1 MTYDTRDKGIL
12 MNTKDTRHN
21 PLSYLKAPGQL
32 CLSPCGIFIITC
44 VIIGILYFVLKD
56 SAFLGYPKLT
66 DLIID
71 NIVLG
76 GSNKTGEWNLFW
88 ALTWIGCFIC
98 LFLFILSGRIFK
110 SEAHQTDQRSFS
122 KIPRTELAVFLPAV
136 IQTVLYAHHVR
147 YLWLFSFVFFIILL
161 IYKESAPRYIS
172 VYLFLYFDLQLIDMI
187 CSFLSLPVVFNDLL
201 LFFIPTVLLAAAVL
215 IRKTISLSDSFI
227 HRIFFALQLPLP
239 FLCLLYLK
247 STYQYQ
253 GETVKLQLPIA
264 YRLSIF
270 LLIVILYI
278 SVFFTCFR
286 KKHLQTFSVMF
297 SSVAS
302 VFLYGSFISA
312 AQIVPTDMHHYGEQM
327 LPYMQLVDFSMKA
340 YTDYSPV
347 SGFFPMIPGFFNAVL
362 FHGKATTF
370 YAAFA
375 LTMIL
380 FALLTIY
387 LIGRH
392 AGGFYALI
400 FAFLFHMPV
409 YCRTWIILP
418 VLLFLTLP
426 AVTKN
431 KRRFLYTYVL
441 CGFLSGLYYPLFGLA
456 IICAGLPYAC
466 ACLYLYLKEKTL
478 PAECKKPAFYIE
490 TLGLLIPIAVSIPLL
505 IRMAGHVLAY
515 SHQTIP
521 ADGLS
526 LSAINVPDWFIPY
539 LNTQG
544 FISVIRNA
552 LYYAIRFISP
562 MAFMW
567 ITLLLLCVY
576 IRKNY
581 SRKQQTL
588 HAFVSPAFFLTA
600 AAFIL
605 LPVCYTYTLVI
616 MDESW
621 VCRLFSRSGHIY
633 LWVFGA
639 LLPILCIRYGNSFF
653 SSGKSRNLFMMLCL
667 YIGLMPFSTMR
678 DYQFP
683 VPDGTT
689 NADSSVIGEYTANF
703 TPFTL
708 SDEMTLISDDNRR
721 SFNRLGSGFIDQS
734 TLSAL
739 YDYQNRLAILKFA
752 DPDVQVMGL
761 NSLQLY
767 YFLLDEKA
775 PYSGKVSLAKSYEA
789 SKDVCSSI
797 DIHTAIGSDIKP
809 LNNYYLY
816 RYLMDQGYR
825 YDALT
830 QFYLPRELFVA
841 LYDEEAYEKADLTKT
856 PFSSSVYLAKAPA
869 VLAADLSGL
878 TTTLEASDRPDDFLE
893 VTLDPSLIEKQLNIA
908 PESGTILCVGFGKGT
923 DNTSAYGNLYIDYEQ
938 GHWIIPLGI
947 NESYCEHPNDELYLS
962 VYTPDDTEQDNLSV
976 PLKDVCQEYHF
987 YQLSQNRRLP

>member
-1 MTYDTRDKGIL
+1 

-21 PLSYLKAPGQL
+21 PLSYLKAPGRL

-44 VIIGILYFVLKD
+44 VIIGVLYFVLKD
-56 SAFLGYPKLT
+56 SAFLGYPELT

-71 NIVLG
+71 NIALS
-76 GSNKTGEWNLFW
+76 GSNKTGEWILFW
-88 ALTWIGCFIC
+88 MLTWIGCFIC

-122 KIPRTELAVFLPAV
+122 KISRTELAVFLPAV
-136 IQTVLYAHHVR
+136 LQTVLYAHHVR

-161 IYKESAPRYIS
+161 IYKEAAPRYIS
-172 VYLFLYFDLQLIDMI
+172 VYLFLYFDLQLIAMI

-201 LFFIPTVLLAAAVL
+201 LFFIPTVLSAAAVL
-215 IRKTISLSDSFI
+215 IRKTISLSDSFM
-227 HRIFFALQLPLP
+227 HRIFFALQFPLP

-264 YRLSIF
+264 YRLSIL

-278 SVFFTCFR
+278 SVFFTYFK
-286 KKHLQTFSVMF
+286 KKHLQTFPVMF

-347 SGFFPMIPGFFNAVL
+347 SGFFPIIPGFFNAVL

-392 AGGFYALI
+392 AGGFYALV

-431 KRRFLYTYVL
+431 KRRFLYTYVF

-478 PAECKKPAFYIE
+478 QAECKKPAFYIE

-526 LSAINVPDWFIPY
+526 LSAIDVPDWFIPY

-581 SRKQQTL
+581 SRKQRTL
-588 HAFVSPAFFLTA
+588 HAFASPAFFLTA

-639 LLPILCIRYGNSFF
+639 LLPILCIRYGNSLF
-653 SSGKSRNLFMMLCL
+653 SSGKSRNLFIMLCL
-667 YIGLMPFSTMR
+667 CIGLMPFSTMR

-708 SDEMTLISDDNRR
+708 SNEMTLISDDNRL

-734 TLSAL
+734 TLSSL

-841 LYDEEAYEKADLTKT
+841 LYDEEAYEKADLIKT

-893 VTLDPSLIEKQLNIA
+893 VTLDPSLIEKRLNIA
-908 PESGTILCVGFGKGT
+908 PASGTILCVGFGKGT

-976 PLKDVCQEYHF
+976 PLKDVCQEYQF

>member
-1 MTYDTRDKGIL
+1 
-12 MNTKDTRHN
+12 
-21 PLSYLKAPGQL
+21 
-32 CLSPCGIFIITC
+32 
-44 VIIGILYFVLKD
+44 
-56 SAFLGYPKLT
+56 
-66 DLIID
+66 
-71 NIVLG
+71 
-76 GSNKTGEWNLFW
+76 
-88 ALTWIGCFIC
+88 
-98 LFLFILSGRIFK
+98 
-110 SEAHQTDQRSFS
+110 
-122 KIPRTELAVFLPAV
+122 
-136 IQTVLYAHHVR
+136 
-147 YLWLFSFVFFIILL
+147 
-161 IYKESAPRYIS
+161 
-172 VYLFLYFDLQLIDMI
+172 
-187 CSFLSLPVVFNDLL
+187 
-201 LFFIPTVLLAAAVL
+201 
-215 IRKTISLSDSFI
+215 
-227 HRIFFALQLPLP
+227 
-239 FLCLLYLK
+239 
-247 STYQYQ
+247 
-253 GETVKLQLPIA
+253 
-264 YRLSIF
+264 
-270 LLIVILYI
+270 
-278 SVFFTCFR
+278 
-286 KKHLQTFSVMF
+286 
-297 SSVAS
+297 
-302 VFLYGSFISA
+302 
-312 AQIVPTDMHHYGEQM
+312 
-327 LPYMQLVDFSMKA
+327 
-340 YTDYSPV
+340 
-347 SGFFPMIPGFFNAVL
+347 
-362 FHGKATTF
+362 
-370 YAAFA
+370 
-375 LTMIL
+375 
-380 FALLTIY
+380 
-387 LIGRH
+387 
-392 AGGFYALI
+392 
-400 FAFLFHMPV
+400 MPV

-431 KRRFLYTYVL
+431 KRRFLYTYVFF
-441 CGFLSGLYYPLFGLA
+441 GFLSGLYYPLFGLA

-490 TLGLLIPIAVSIPLL
+490 TLGLLIPIAVSIHLL

-526 LSAINVPDWFIPY
+526 LSAIDVPDWFIPY

-576 IRKNY
+576 IHKNY
-581 SRKQQTL
+581 SRKQRTL
-588 HAFVSPAFFLTA
+588 HTFASPAFFLTA

-667 YIGLMPFSTMR
+667 CIGLMPFSTMR

-797 DIHTAIGSDIKP
+797 DTHTAIGNDIKP

-869 VLAADLSGL
+869 VLAADLSDL

-938 GHWIIPLGI
+938 GRWIIPLGI

>member
-1 MTYDTRDKGIL
+1 

-21 PLSYLKAPGQL
+21 PLSYLKAPGRL

-56 SAFLGYPKLT
+56 SAFLGYPELT

-88 ALTWIGCFIC
+88 MLTWIGCFIC

-172 VYLFLYFDLQLIDMI
+172 VYLFLYFDLQLIAMI
-187 CSFLSLPVVFNDLL
+187 CSFLSLPVVFNDIL
-201 LFFIPTVLLAAAVL
+201 LFFIPTVLSAAAVL
-215 IRKTISLSDSFI
+215 IRKTISLSDNFM

-264 YRLSIF
+264 YRLSIL

-278 SVFFTCFR
+278 SVFFTYFK

-312 AQIVPTDMHHYGEQM
+312 AQIIPTDMHHYGEQM

-392 AGGFYALI
+392 AGGFYALV

-426 AVTKN
+426 SVTKN
-431 KRRFLYTYVL
+431 KRRFLYTYVF

-466 ACLYLYLKEKTL
+466 ACLYLYLKAKTL
-478 PAECKKPAFYIE
+478 RTECKKTPFYIE
-490 TLGLLIPIAVSIPLL
+490 TLILLVPIAVSIPLL
-505 IRMAGHVLAY
+505 IRMARHVLAY
-515 SHQTIP
+515 SHQTIL

-526 LSAINVPDWFIPY
+526 LSAIDVPEWFMPY
-539 LNTQG
+539 LDMQG
-544 FISVIRNA
+544 LMSVIRNA
-552 LYYAIRFISP
+552 LYYAVRFVAP
-562 MAFMW
+562 MAFVW
-567 ITLLLLCVY
+567 LVLLLLCIY
-576 IRKNY
+576 IYKNY
-581 SRKQQTL
+581 SQKQRNIR
-588 HAFVSPAFFLTA
+588 AFASPAFLLTA

-616 MDESW
+616 MDEGW

-639 LLPILCIRYGNSFF
+639 LLPILCIRYGSLFFNSD
-653 SSGKSRNLFMMLCL
+653 KSKNLFILLCL
-667 YIGLMPFSTMR
+667 CIGLIPFSTMR

-689 NADSSVIGEYTANF
+689 NVDASVIGEYTVNF
-703 TPFTL
+703 KPFAL
-708 SDEMTLISDDNRR
+708 SDGMTLISDDNRQA
-721 SFNRLGSGFIDQS
+721 FNRLGNGFIDQN
-734 TLSAL
+734 TLSSL
-739 YDYQNRLAILKFA
+739 YDYQNRLAILKFI
-752 DPDVQVMGL
+752 DPDVRIMGL

-789 SKDVCSSI
+789 SKDVCSSVNS
-797 DIHTAIGSDIKP
+797 HTVIGSDIKP

-816 RYLMDQGYR
+816 RYLLDQGYR

-830 QFYLPRELFVA
+830 QFYLPRELFVT
-841 LYDEEAYEKADLTKT
+841 LYGKESYEKADLSET

-869 VLAADLSGL
+869 VLAANLSNL
-878 TTTLEASDRPDDFLE
+878 TATLEASDKPDDFLE
-893 VTLDPSLIEKQLNIA
+893 VTLDPSLIEKQLGIA
-908 PESGTILCVGFGKGT
+908 PTHDTILCVGLGRDT
-923 DNTSAYGNLYIDYEQ
+923 DNASAYGNLYIDYEE
-938 GHWIIPLGI
+938 GHWLIPLGI
-947 NESYCEHPNDELYLS
+947 NEAYCEYPNDELYLS
-962 VYTPDDTEQDNLSV
+962 VYTPEGTEPGNLSV
-976 PLKDVCQEYHF
+976 PLKDVCPEYHF
-987 YQLSQNRRLP
+987 YQLSKNRRLP

>member
-1 MTYDTRDKGIL
+1 

-21 PLSYLKAPGQL
+21 PSSYLKAAGKA

-44 VIIGILYFVLKD
+44 MIVGVLYLLLKD
-56 SAFLGYPKLT
+56 SAFSGYPVLT

-88 ALTWIGCFIC
+88 LLTWIGCFIC
-98 LFLFILSGRIFK
+98 LFLFILSCHVFK
-110 SEAHQTDQRSFS
+110 SDTHQPGQKTFS
-122 KIPRTELAVFLPAV
+122 KIPWTKLAVFLPAV

-161 IYKESAPRYIS
+161 IYKENTPRYIS
-172 VYLFLYFDLQLIDMI
+172 VYLFLYFDLQLIAMI
-187 CSFLSLPVVFNDLL
+187 CSFLSLPVSFNDLL
-201 LFFIPTVLLAAAVL
+201 LFFIPTVLLAVAIL
-215 IRKTISLSDSFI
+215 IRRRISLSDIFMR
-227 HRIFFALQLPLP
+227 RIFFALQLPLP
-239 FLCLLYLK
+239 LLCLLYLK
-247 STYQYQ
+247 NTYQYQ
-253 GETVKLQLPIA
+253 GETIKLQLPIA
-264 YRLSIF
+264 YRLSIL

-278 SVFFTCFR
+278 SVFFTYFK

-302 VFLYGSFISA
+302 VFLYGSYISA
-312 AQIVPTDMHHYGEQM
+312 AQIVPT
-327 LPYMQLVDFSMKA
+327 
-340 YTDYSPV
+340 
-347 SGFFPMIPGFFNAVL
+347 SGLFPMIPGFFNAVL

-370 YAAFA
+370 YAAFT

-380 FALLTIY
+380 FAILTVY

-392 AGGFYALI
+392 VGVFYALV

-418 VLLFLTLP
+418 ALLFLTLP

-431 KRRFLYTYVL
+431 KRRFLYAYVF

-478 PAECKKPAFYIE
+478 RTECKKPSFYIE
-490 TLGLLIPIAVSIPLL
+490 TLILLVPIAVSIPLL
-505 IRMAGHVLAY
+505 IRMARHVLAY
-515 SHQTIP
+515 SHQTIL

-526 LSAINVPDWFIPY
+526 LSAIDVPEWFMPY
-539 LNTQG
+539 LDMQG
-544 FISVIRNA
+544 IMSVIRNA
-552 LYYAIRFISP
+552 LYYAVRFVAP
-562 MAFMW
+562 MAFVW
-567 ITLLLLCVY
+567 LALLLLCIY
-576 IRKNY
+576 IYKNY
-581 SRKQQTL
+581 SQKQRNIRVF
-588 HAFVSPAFFLTA
+588 ASPAFLLTS

-616 MDESW
+616 MDEGW

-639 LLPILCIRYGNSFF
+639 LLPILCIRYGSLFF
-653 SSGKSRNLFMMLCL
+653 HSDKSKNLFVMLCL
-667 YIGLMPFSTMR
+667 CIGLVPFSTMR

-689 NADSSVIGEYTANF
+689 NADASVIGEYTANF
-703 TPFTL
+703 KPFAL
-708 SDEMTLISDDNRR
+708 SDGMTLISDDNRQA
-721 SFNRLGSGFIDQS
+721 FNRLGNGFIDPN
-734 TLSAL
+734 TLSSL
-739 YDYQNRLAILKFA
+739 YDYQNRLAILKFI
-752 DPDVQVMGL
+752 DPDMRIMGL

-789 SKDVCSSI
+789 SKDVCSSVNS
-797 DIHTAIGSDIKP
+797 HTVIGSDIKP

-816 RYLMDQGYR
+816 RYLLDQGYR

-841 LYDEEAYEKADLTKT
+841 LYGEGAYEKADLSET

-869 VLAADLSGL
+869 VLAANLSNL
-878 TTTLEASDRPDDFLE
+878 TTTLESSDKPDDFLE
-893 VTLDPSLIEKQLNIA
+893 VTLDPSLIEQQLGIA
-908 PESGTILCVGFGKGT
+908 PTSDTIFCVGLSKDT
-923 DNTSAYGNLYIDYEQ
+923 DNASAYGNLYIDYEQ
-938 GHWIIPLGI
+938 EHWLIPLGI
-947 NESYCEHPNDELYLS
+947 NEAYCEYPNDELYLS
-962 VYTPDDTEQDNLSV
+962 VYTPKSTGPGNLSV
-976 PLKDVCQEYHF
+976 PLKDVCPEYHF
-987 YQLSQNRRLP
+987 YQLSKNRRLP

>member
-1 MTYDTRDKGIL
+1 

-21 PLSYLKAPGQL
+21 PPSHLKAAGKA

-44 VIIGILYFVLKD
+44 MIVGVLYLLLKD
-56 SAFLGYPKLT
+56 SAFSGYPVLT

-88 ALTWIGCFIC
+88 MLTWIGCFIC
-98 LFLFILSGRIFK
+98 LFLFILSCRIFK
-110 SEAHQTDQRSFS
+110 TDTHQTGQKNFS
-122 KIPRTELAVFLPAV
+122 KIPWTKLAVFLPAV

-147 YLWLFSFVFFIILL
+147 YLWLFSFVFFMILL
-161 IYKESAPRYIS
+161 IYEENTPRYIS
-172 VYLFLYFDLQLIDMI
+172 VYLFLYFDLQLIAMI
-187 CSFLSLPVVFNDLL
+187 CSFLSLPVIFNDLL
-201 LFFIPTVLLAAAVL
+201 LFFIPTVLLAMAIL
-215 IRKTISLSDSFI
+215 IRKRISLSDVFMR
-227 HRIFFALQLPLP
+227 RIFFALQLPLP
-239 FLCLLYLK
+239 LLCLLYLK
-247 STYQYQ
+247 NTYQYQ
-253 GETVKLQLPIA
+253 GETVKLELPIA
-264 YRLSIF
+264 YRLSIL

-278 SVFFTCFR
+278 SVFFTYFK
-286 KKHLQTFSVMF
+286 KKHPQTFSVMF

-302 VFLYGSFISA
+302 IFLYGSYISA

-327 LPYMQLVDFSMKA
+327 LPYMQLVNLSMKA

-347 SGFFPMIPGFFNAVL
+347 SGLFPMIPGFLNAVL
-362 FHGKATTF
+362 FQGKTTTF
-370 YAAFA
+370 YAAFT
-375 LTMIL
+375 LTFIL
-380 FALLTIY
+380 FAVLTVY

-392 AGGFYALI
+392 VGGFYALI

-426 AVTKN
+426 AITKN
-431 KRRFLYTYVL
+431 RRRFLYAYVF

-478 PAECKKPAFYIE
+478 FTECKKTSFYIE
-490 TLGLLIPIAVSIPLL
+490 ILILIIPIAVSIPLL
-505 IRMAGHVLAY
+505 IRMAKHVLAY
-515 SHQTIP
+515 SHQTIL

-526 LSAINVPDWFIPY
+526 LSAIDVPEWFMPY
-539 LNTQG
+539 LGMQG
-544 FISVIRNA
+544 LISVVRNG

-567 ITLLLLCVY
+567 IALLLLCTY
-576 IRKNY
+576 IYKNY
-581 SRKQQTL
+581 SQKKREI
-588 HAFVSPAFFLTA
+588 HAFASPAFFFAA

-621 VCRLFSRSGHIY
+621 LCRLFSRSGHIY
-633 LWVFGA
+633 LWIFGA
-639 LLPILCIRYGNSFF
+639 LIPILCIRYGSLIFG
-653 SSGKSRNLFMMLCL
+653 SGKSKNCFIMLCL
-667 YIGLMPFSTMR
+667 CIGLVPFCTMR

-689 NADSSVIGEYTANF
+689 NADASVIGEYTANF
-703 TPFTL
+703 GPFTV
-708 SDEMTLISDDNRR
+708 SEGMTLISDDNRQA
-721 SFNRLGSGFIDQS
+721 FNRLGYGFIDQN
-734 TLSAL
+734 TLSSL
-739 YDYQNRLAILKFA
+739 YDYQNRLAILKFI
-752 DPDVQVMGL
+752 DPDVRVMGL

-767 YFLLDEKA
+767 YFLLNERA

-797 DIHTAIGSDIKP
+797 DAHTVVGSDIKP

-816 RYLMDQGYR
+816 RYLMDLGYR

-830 QFYLPRELFVA
+830 QFYLPKELFIA
-841 LYDEEAYEKADLTKT
+841 LYGEEAYETADLSET
-856 PFSSSVYLAKAPA
+856 PFSASVYLAKAPA
-869 VLAADLSGL
+869 VLAANLSNL
-878 TTTLEASDRPDDFLE
+878 STTLKASDKPEDFLE
-893 VTLDPSLIEKQLNIA
+893 VTLDPSLIEQQLGIA
-908 PESGTILCVGFGKGT
+908 PTSDTILCVGFEKDT

-938 GHWIIPLGI
+938 GHWLIPLGI
-947 NESYCEHPNDELYLS
+947 NEAYCEYPNDELYLS
-962 VYTPDDTEQDNLSV
+962 VYTPESTAPGNLSV
-976 PLKDVCQEYHF
+976 LLKDVCPEYHF